1 MDFRVE
7 DAGDGPAFFVLTATS
22 FILIPLAL
30 GFHFLTGQHMGLTLL
45 IFGPL
50 IILVS
55 LALLRPLRGMF
66 FAQQIS
72 QNAMEATRRDLD
84 R

>member
-30 GFHFLTGQHMGLTLL
+30 GFHFATGQHMWLTLL

-50 IILVS
+50 IVFGS

-66 FAQQIS
+66 FAQQIR
-72 QNAMEATRRDLD
+72 QNALEATRKDLEL
-84 R
+84 